1 MDISSEMI
9 RAAAS
14 RKFQETLGRTPTAN
28 ELEELVLLIIELHG
42 IMLEEEIAIRDGK
55 VAIVK
60 KTTNKWLETISNF

>member
-42 IMLEEEIAIRDGK
+42 IMLEE
-55 VAIVK
+55 
-60 KTTNKWLETISNF
+60 

>member
-1 MDISSEMI
+1 MDITNEMI

-14 RKFQETLGRTPTAN
+14 RKFHETVGRPPTPQ

-42 IMLEEEIAIRDGK
+42 IEITETIAVVNGH

-60 KTTNKWLETISNF
+60 KQ

>member
-14 RKFQETLGRTPTAN
+14 RKFQETLGRPPTPH

-42 IMLEEEIAIRDGK
+42 IMLEEEIAVRDGK

-60 KTTNKWLETISNF
+60 RSAGK